1 MAIDGQGSIIFWG
14 DERAL
19 GELFKALKGLS
30 TNRDRLAFSIPLDL
44 FRVYRPTS
52 LVDVILPKPHTYE
65 PKYIPPYIKYLSSVE
80 LMSRQLYSSTY
91 YLNREKINYEG
102 RAVVLLLRG
111 EFPGIFDLVDFCEAR
126 KNLFGEDIN
135 FKIMYLDSS
144 EEMCVEATYAGG
156 QVIENESMSAW
167 EAADS
172 ILCNGVKAGKGYFS
186 DEMWRHLEDWLHG
199 YISAIEEGRNEDE
212 D

>member
-1 MAIDGQGSIIFWG
+1 M
-14 DERAL
+14 
-19 GELFKALKGLS
+19 
-30 TNRDRLAFSIPLDL
+30 
-44 FRVYRPTS
+44 
-52 LVDVILPKPHTYE
+52 
-65 PKYIPPYIKYLSSVE
+65 
-80 LMSRQLYSSTY
+80 
-91 YLNREKINYEG
+91 
-102 RAVVLLLRG
+102 LLLRG
-111 EFPGIFDLVDFCEAR
+111 DFPGIFDLVDFCEAR